1 MAKRPQK
8 RSGDL
13 QAPALNAPQ
22 LGVTSQPVDTRV
34 TPAENAPQAP
44 QLLPEPAKPDMQGAR
59 DLENMGRAL
68 GDLSKTLFGYAQVSK
83 EKRTQEKKDT
93 RDEALRKLREGA
105 KPFEEM
111 QKRGD
116 LTGATPPQL
125 KGVSIAYGTYAVEQ
139 AVLDWQ
145 QHVETYRQ
153 DPGYLKADGWQSH
166 LNEILQKRYHE
177 FSGVVK
183 AGGRP
188 DAFNRAFNRLAKE
201 AQDRI
206 QADHAR
212 WLQGAAE
219 DKRQEG
225 VRGELRMV
233 MGNFADNADN
243 YDLTTDAGMQKYRGD
258 LLAQLNVSLAD
269 GFGQTYSEDA
279 YPTVF
284 GKALVDLAATEDS
297 ITDIALFALTSPELG
312 DLVNTNQEVRDYYNE
327 NMRKINDA
335 RTAGI
340 GRTAQGRVTELSGQL
355 EADLQTRFQDALS
368 VQGNGKASMSSLLD
382 GSPMGAVAALLG
394 DAVNEV
400 SIEMSADGNNVV
412 LRSKADITKTATVNI
427 PDMLASARQTVIA
440 NFIDTNGGGAAA
452 EVLAFERFGKIPQS
466 VDKIKAGVNALE
478 TYVPLGDPE
487 AEARVLDEAVKAY
500 DAWSAYNQKMHT
512 GQLMEHAGVGQ
523 KGEVMFRAMH
533 LLVRRGENALPPQQA
548 AALVAE
554 RMRTLENELPGTTS
568 GSKFKEE
575 LERRTTTLQK
585 ETGEDLILRRLAET
599 FMFMTKPED
608 RSAGPLITVD
618 EAITEAQKFL
628 DTQSFMVGGTRMFY
642 SDTPLGIEDT
652 QRPTR
657 GNYTDSQVALATG
670 LLGEGEPEGDIV
682 RGIEAGFLSG
692 FLTEEDMADFSEN
705 PGSYEI
711 KAFVPTDA
719 TMTSFTIE
727 MADGMRLGGTE
738 GVSIAELQAYRTDF
752 LLYEKYGPEGPPD
765 PVEVKERGEVFE
777 VAAALDQIG
786 GASRITARQKLRE
799 LSNKLRNERL
809 DKRKAEAASKAEAE
823 RIQRDQDNANTE
835 EGIFTLLSITPEGRA
850 LLSETLSL
858 SGPETTVL
866 RQVAPEEF
874 GDLQEGEVTLPP
886 SDALTAL
893 RRLTESRLP
902 QAESVTRRRGGLPE
916 LARQLMTGRL
926 GGGLD
931 LTKDGERMYFAT
943 DLRPMLIRPDVIEA
957 YANLPEAVK
966 DALGEDFAW
975 MSDPSLPIPESLR
988 ERAVVEGTL
997 GTALSRAFTGDSV
1010 FGGIFGSEGP
1020 VTESMIVANMLATGD
1035 TEQEIEEKIIDRFR
1049 PRRPDRFVG
1058 LGEAGDS
1065 VDNAGRRATLVRR
1078 LLIASPEGLARL
1090 RETEARLG
1098 VSPNA
1103 IKKRINDGPFL
1114 RPTDPVFQT
1123 EGAYEAYSR
1132 LTDEERRVL
1141 GNPFSFLADPRNYFG
1156 GDLP

>member
-68 GDLSKTLFGYAQVSK
+68 GDLSKTLFGYAKVSQ
-83 EKRTQEKKDT
+83 ERRAQEKKDT
-93 RDEALRKLREGA
+93 RDDALKRLREGA

-111 QKRGD
+111 QKNGD

-166 LNEILQKRYHE
+166 LNEILQKRYNE
-177 FSGVVK
+177 FSTIVK
-183 AGGRP
+183 VGGRP
-188 DAFNRAFNRLAKE
+188 DAFNRAFNRLAKQ

-225 VRGELRMV
+225 VRGELRMT
-233 MGNFADNADN
+233 MGDFLKNADN
-243 YDLTTDAGMQKYRGD
+243 YDLTTDEGVQKYQTD
-258 LLAQLNVSLAD
+258 IALKLKASLDD

-284 GKALVDLAATEDS
+284 GKALIDLAATEDT

-312 DLVNTNQEVRDYYNE
+312 DLVNANQEVREYYND
-327 NMRKINDA
+327 NIRKINDA
-335 RTAGI
+335 RTAGV

-355 EADLQTRFQDALS
+355 EADLQTRFQDTLS
-368 VQGNGKASMSSLLD
+368 VEGNGKKTMDSLL
-382 GSPMGAVAALLG
+382 GASPFTVVRTLLG
-394 DAVNEV
+394 DAANEV
-400 SIEMSADGNNVV
+400 TFEMSADGNNVV

-427 PDMLASARQTVIA
+427 PDMLASARQTVIRE
-440 NFIDTNGGGAAA
+440 FIDTNGGGAAA
-452 EVLAFERFGKIPQS
+452 EVLAFERYGKIPQS
-466 VDKIKAGVNALE
+466 VNKIQAGVKALE
-478 TYVPLGDPE
+478 TYVPLDDPE
-487 AEARVLDEAVKAY
+487 AEAGVLEPAVRAY

-533 LLVRRGENALPPQQA
+533 LLVRRGENAMPPQQA

-568 GSKFKEE
+568 GQKFKEE

-585 ETGEDLILRRLAET
+585 ETGEDLILQRLAQT

-642 SDTPLGIEDT
+642 SDTPIGLGDT

-657 GNYTDSQVALATG
+657 GNYTDSQVELVTG
-670 LLGEGEPEGDIV
+670 LLGKGEPAGDIV
-682 RGIEAGFLSG
+682 RGIEAGFVAG
-692 FLTEEDMADFSEN
+692 FLTEEDIADFSEN
-705 PGSYEI
+705 TKDYEI

-738 GVSIAELQAYRTDF
+738 GVSLAELQAYRTDF
-752 LLYEKYGPEGPPD
+752 LLYEKWGPDGPPD
-765 PVEVKERGEVFE
+765 PVEVKEREEVFE
-777 VAAALDQIG
+777 VLAVAESLG
-786 GASRITARQKLRE
+786 GVSRTTARQRTRE
-799 LSNKLRNERL
+799 LYNKRRNNML
-809 DKRKAEAASKAEAE
+809 DKAKAEAASKAEAE
-823 RIQRDQDNANTE
+823 RIQRDQENANLE
-835 EGIFTLLSITPEGRA
+835 DGMFALLSITPEGRG

-858 SGPETTVL
+858 SGPEMGVL

-874 GDLQEGEVTLPP
+874 GDILEGEVTLP
-886 SDALTAL
+886 SRDALTAL

-902 QAESVTRRRGGLPE
+902 QAESVTERKGGLPQ
-916 LARQLMTGRL
+916 LARQLMKGDISGR
-926 GGGLD
+926 G
-931 LTKDGERMYFAT
+931 RYAS
-943 DLRPMLIRPDVIEA
+943 DLRPILIRPDVIEA

-988 ERAVVEGTL
+988 EPAVVEGTL
-997 GTALSRAFTGDSV
+997 GTALSRAFTGPSV

-1020 VTESMIVANMLATGD
+1020 VPESMIVANMLATGD
-1035 TEQEIEEKIIDRFR
+1035 TEQEIETRIIERFL
-1049 PRRPDRFVG
+1049 PRRPKRVSEG
-1058 LGEAGDS
+1058 SAGDS
-1065 VDNAGRRATLVRR
+1065 VDNAGRRAALVRR
-1078 LLIASPEGLARL
+1078 LLIASPEGLARM

-1103 IKKRINDGPFL
+1103 IKRRINDGPFL
-1114 RPTDPVFQT
+1114 KPTDAVFQT

-1141 GNPFSFLADPRNYFG
+1141 GNPFSFLADPRNFFG

>member
-68 GDLSKTLFGYAQVSK
+68 GDLSKTLFSYAQVSK
-83 EKRTQEKKDT
+83 QKRVQEKKDT
-93 RDEALRKLREGA
+93 RDEALRRLREGA

-111 QKRGD
+111 QKKGE

-125 KGVSIAYGTYAVEQ
+125 KGVSIAYATYAAEQ
-139 AVLDWQ
+139 AMLDWQ
-145 QHVETYRQ
+145 QDVETLRA
-153 DPGYLKADGWQSH
+153 DPGYLKANGWQSH
-166 LNEILQKRYHE
+166 LQEIFQKRYNE
-177 FSGVVK
+177 FAGVVK

-188 DAFNRAFNRLAKE
+188 DAFNRAFNRLAKD

-219 DKRQEG
+219 DKRLEG
-225 VRGELRMV
+225 VRGELRMT
-233 MGNFADNADN
+233 MGNFVNNADN
-243 YDLTTDAGMQKYRGD
+243 YDLTTDAGVQKYRD
-258 LLAQLNVSLAD
+258 DVLAQLKVSLTD

-284 GKALVDLAATEDS
+284 GKALIDLAATEDS

-312 DLVNTNQEVRDYYNE
+312 DLVNTNQEVREYYND
-327 NMRKINDA
+327 NIRKINDA
-335 RTAGI
+335 RTAGV

-368 VQGNGKASMSSLLD
+368 VEGNGKASMSSLLD
-382 GSPMGAVAALLG
+382 GSPMGAIRTILG
-394 DAVNEV
+394 DSVNEV
-400 SIEMSADGNNVV
+400 TIEMSEDGNSVV
-412 LRSKADITKTATVNI
+412 LRSRTDITKTADVNI
-427 PDMLASARQTVIA
+427 PDMLASARQTVIGE
-440 NFIDTNGGGAAA
+440 FIDRNGGGAQA
-452 EVLAFERFGKIPQS
+452 EVLAFEQFGKIPQS
-466 VDKIKAGVNALE
+466 VDKIQAGVNALE
-478 TYVPLGDPE
+478 TYVTLDDPE
-487 AEARVLDEAVKAY
+487 AEARVLEPAVRAY

-548 AALVAE
+548 AALVAD

-568 GSKFKEE
+568 GNKFAQE

-585 ETGEDLILRRLAET
+585 ETGEDLILRRLAES
-599 FMFMTKPED
+599 FMFITKPED

-618 EAITEAQKFL
+618 EAITAAQDFL

-657 GNYTDSQVALATG
+657 GNYTDSQVELVSG
-670 LLGEGEPEGDIV
+670 LLGGEKPAGIIV
-682 RGIEAGFLSG
+682 EGIESGHVFG
-692 FLTEEDMADFSEN
+692 FLTEEDIADFSEN

-727 MADGMRLGGTE
+727 MADGMRLGGTD
-738 GVSIAELQAYRTDF
+738 GVSIAELRAYQADYA
-752 LLYEKYGPEGPPD
+752 LYKEWGPEGPPD
-765 PVEVKERGEVFE
+765 PVEVKKREEVEE
-777 VAAALDQIG
+777 VLAAMDELEGIN
-786 GASRITARQKLRE
+786 RIRAKQKARQIYTRQ
-799 LSNKLRNERL
+799 RNEML
-809 DKRKAEAASKAEAE
+809 DKAKAEAASKAEAE
-823 RIQRDQDNANTE
+823 QIQRDQDNANTE
-835 EGIFTLLSITPEGRA
+835 EGIFTLLSLTPEGRG

-858 SGPETTVL
+858 STPETTVL

-874 GDLQEGEVTLPP
+874 GEIPEGEVTLPP
-886 SDALTAL
+886 RDALTAL
-893 RRLTESRLP
+893 RRLSESRLP
-902 QAESVTRRRGGLPE
+902 QAESVTERKGGLPE
-916 LARQLMTGRL
+916 LARQIMRKEYAGTSR
-926 GGGLD
+926 GGGS
-931 LTKDGERMYFAT
+931 

-957 YANLPEAVK
+957 YKNLPEAAK

-975 MSDPSLPIPESLR
+975 MEDPSIPIPETLR

-997 GTALSRAFTGDSV
+997 GTAFSRAFTGPSAL
-1010 FGGIFGSEGP
+1010 GRIFGSEGST
-1020 VTESMIVANMLATGD
+1020 VESMVVVNMLATGD
-1035 TEQEIEEKIIDRFR
+1035 TEKEVEQVIMKRFGR
-1049 PRRPDRFVG
+1049 VPDRFVDAG
-1058 LGEAGDS
+1058 KMGDS
-1065 VDNAGRRATLVRR
+1065 VQNAGRRAVLVRR
-1078 LLIASPEGLARL
+1078 LLIASPQGLARL

-1098 VSPNA
+1098 TSPNS
-1103 IKKRINDGPFL
+1103 IKRLINDGPFL
-1114 RPTDPVFQT
+1114 KPDDPVFQT

-1141 GNPFSFLADPRNYFG
+1141 GNPFSFLADPRNFFG